1 MSLDRPFVPSAQ
13 KDILLENIRSE
24 NDQLTG
30 DMQRVRAEIE
40 RLQSAHDGSVHEA
53 RSLQAQLDDRCLN
66 APTSP
71 TIVGVRRN
79 ALAIGFCPLVIAHS
93 YTGEEKEGKKQT
105 TSSDLSRLRWTSI

>member
-1 MSLDRPFVPSAQ
+1 MALDRSFSSLQ
-13 KDILLENIRSE
+13 KDILLENIRNE

-53 RSLQAQLDDRCLN
+53 RSLKAQLDDRCLD

-71 TIVGVRRN
+71 TIVGVRRTRLP
-79 ALAIGFCPLVIAHS
+79 LASVH
-93 YTGEEKEGKKQT
+93 
-105 TSSDLSRLRWTSI
+105 